1 MTMDRTD
8 STGQTRLVR
17 TDYYSLMEKRIRR
30 ILMISSSYDAYILE
44 EDGQIEA
51 QLYREYIELN
61 ISNPPVFTWVNTTQ
75 EAMELLEK
83 DPEYD
88 QIVDMFNI
96 RDAAIFDQSRLI
108 REKWPGIPIVILTNF
123 SKELLKKI
131 EAADRSAI
139 DYIFTWNGNADLI
152 LAIVKL
158 LEDRMNAD
166 ADILSSGVQAILLV
180 EDSIRYYSTY
190 LPALYK
196 LVLKQSAEF
205 LKEALNEQQLKLR
218 KRARP
223 KILLATNY
231 DEAMELY
238 TKYRKNLLG
247 VISDVGFV
255 MHKGDRPEME
265 RIDAG
270 IELCR
275 YIRNDI
281 PQMPIILQS
290 SQGSVAE
297 TAREIGAGF
306 IEKYSSSLLIQL
318 SEYITEEFG
327 FGDFVVKDLDTHLV
341 IARAKDLKDLQT
353 LIGEIPDRELEYY
366 CSRNRL
372 SKWMY
377 SRGLFNLGR
386 RIRKASMS
394 DFSTPEDVR
403 KFVIRQIRDYR
414 IQAGQGIIASFDNDT
429 YTHYIRFARMGEG
442 SLGGKAR
449 GLAFMNSV
457 LQKYGMTSRYPG
469 VRVSIPRTVVVA
481 TDYFDRF
488 ILENGLQYVIDA
500 NISDEELLSEFVSSR
515 LPEEL
520 VEQLRAYIATV
531 SSPLAV
537 RSSSKLE
544 DSHYQPFAGIY
555 STYMIPCVE
564 NRDQMLRLLGKAIK
578 SVYASVFLAASR
590 AYLRT
595 TGNLLSEEK
604 MAVVIQGVCG
614 TEDRGYFF
622 PTASGVAK
630 SMNFYPMEGETP
642 EDGVV
647 NIAFGL
653 GKVVVDGGKTLRFCP
668 KYPAKAVQMS
678 TPRFA
683 LKDGQD
689 VMYALDL
696 KPEEF
701 KTSIDDGVNIHKF
714 SIPETEGFR
723 NLAKVASTWDYQ
735 SQMLRPGTF
744 SEGMRVISFANI
756 LQYDVI
762 PLPRILTDLLEIC
775 RQELRCEVEMEFAL
789 DMDVPK
795 GEDAVL
801 SVLQVRPIA
810 EFSEEQSMDWSS
822 VRAEEA
828 LVYSESALGAGYI
841 DGVTDVVF
849 VKPEVFDK
857 SRTEEIASEV
867 EEVNALLAAAG
878 RSYVLIGP
886 GRWGSSDPWLG
897 VPVRW
902 NQISEAKVIVERG
915 MEGFCI
921 DPSQGTHFF
930 QNITSLGIGY
940 FTVNPFRGEGICDL
954 ERIGQAET
962 VAEKAFIK
970 AVRFP
975 EPLQIFIDCRL
986 GRGIVNPDH

>member
-1 MTMDRTD
+1 MK
-8 STGQTRLVR
+8 R
-17 TDYYSLMEKRIRR
+17 TDYYSLMERRIRR

-51 QLYREYIELN
+51 QLYREYIDLN
-61 ISNPPVFTWVNTTQ
+61 ISNPPALTWVNTTQ
-75 EAMELLEK
+75 EAIDLLEK
-83 DPEYD
+83 DPGYD
-88 QIVDMFNI
+88 LIIDMFNV
-96 RDAAIFDQSRLI
+96 RDAAIFDQARHI
-108 REKWPGIPIVILTNF
+108 RERWPGIPIVILTNF
-123 SKELLKKI
+123 SRELLKKI
-131 EAADRSAI
+131 ASADQSAI

-190 LPALYK
+190 LPAIYK

-255 MHKGDRPEME
+255 MHRGDGPEKE

-275 YIRNDI
+275 HIKRDI
-281 PQMPIILQS
+281 PQMPVILQS
-290 SQGSVAE
+290 SQGSVAD
-297 TAREIGAGF
+297 TAREMGVGF
-306 IEKYSSSLLIQL
+306 IEKYSSTLLIQL
-318 SEYITEEFG
+318 SEYISEEFG

-341 IARAKDLKDLQT
+341 IARAKDLREMQA
-353 LIGEIPDRELEYY
+353 LISEIPDRELDYY
-366 CSRNRL
+366 CSKNRL

-377 SRGLFNLGR
+377 SRGLFTLGR
-386 RIRKASMS
+386 RLRKASLS
-394 DFSTPEDVR
+394 DFSNPGDAR
-403 KFVIRQIRDYR
+403 QFIIRQIKDYR
-414 IQAGQGIIASFDNDT
+414 ILAGQGIIASFDKDS
-429 YTHYIRFARMGEG
+429 YTRYIHFARMGEG

-449 GLAFMNSV
+449 GLAFMNNV
-457 LQKYGMTSRYPG
+457 LQRYGISSKYPG

-500 NISDEELLSEFVSSR
+500 NIPDEELLSEFVSSR

-520 VEQLRAYIATV
+520 VEQLRAYIGTV
-531 SSPLAV
+531 STPLAV

-578 SVYASVFLAASR
+578 SVYASVYLAASR
-590 AYLRT
+590 AYLHT

-604 MAVVIQGVCG
+604 MAVVIQDVCG

-630 SMNFYPMEGETP
+630 SMNFYPMEGEKP

-653 GKVVVDGGKTLRFCP
+653 GKLVVDGGKTLRFCP
-668 KYPAKAVQMS
+668 RYPAKAVQMS

-689 VMYALDL
+689 TMYALDL

-701 KTSIDDGVNIHKF
+701 KTSIDDGINIHKF

-723 NLAKVASTWDYQ
+723 NLSKVASTWDYQ

-762 PLPRILTDLLEIC
+762 PLPRILTDLLDVC
-775 RQELRCEVEMEFAL
+775 RHELRCEVEMEFAL

-795 GEDAVL
+795 GENAVL

-810 EFSEEQSMDWSS
+810 DFAEEQAVDWSS
-822 VRAEEA
+822 VDTAHA
-828 LVYSESALGAGYI
+828 LVYSENALGSGHI
-841 DGVTDVVF
+841 EGITDVVF
-849 VKPEVFDK
+849 VKPGSFDK
-857 SRTEEIASEV
+857 SRTEEMAAQI
-867 EEVNALLAAAG
+867 EEINSLMGAQG

-897 VPVRW
+897 IPVRW
-902 NQISEAKVIVERG
+902 NQISEAKVIVECG
-915 MEGFCI
+915 LKDFCI

-940 FTVNPFRGEGICDL
+940 FIVNPFRGEGVCDL
-954 ERIGQAET
+954 EMTGQAET
-962 VAEKAFIK
+962 VMETAFIK
-970 AVRFP
+970 AVHFP
-975 EPLQIFIDCRL
+975 EPLEVFIDGRS
-986 GRGIVNPDH
+986 GRGVIAAR

>member
-88 QIVDMFNI
+88 LIVDMFNI

-341 IARAKDLKDLQT
+341 IARARDLKDLQT

-469 VRVSIPRTVVVA
+469 VRISIPRTVVVA

-578 SVYASVFLAASR
+578 SVYASVYLAASR

-630 SMNFYPMEGETP
+630 SMNFYPMEGEKP

-653 GKVVVDGGKTLRFCP
+653 GKLVVDGGKTLRFCP

-689 VMYALDL
+689 TMYALDL

-701 KTSIDDGVNIHKF
+701 KTSIDDGINIHKF

-723 NLAKVASTWDYQ
+723 NLSKVASTWDYQ

-744 SEGMRVISFANI
+744 SDGMRVISFANI

-762 PLPRILTDLLEIC
+762 PLPQILTDLLEIC

-810 EFSEEQSMDWSS
+810 EFAEEQSMDWSTVS
-822 VRAEEA
+822 TDNA
-828 LVYSESALGAGYI
+828 LIYSESALGAGYI
-841 DGVTDVVF
+841 DGVTDVIYVRQ
-849 VKPEVFDK
+849 EVFDK
-857 SRTEEIASEV
+857 SRTEEIASQI
-867 EEVNALLAAAG
+867 EEVNAMMAASG
-878 RSYVLIGP
+878 RSYILIGP

-902 NQISEAKVIVERG
+902 NQISEAKVIVECG
-915 MEGFCI
+915 IEGFCI

-954 ERIGQAET
+954 ERIGRAEV
-962 VAEKAFIK
+962 VAEKSFIK

-975 EPLQIFIDCRL
+975 EPLTVYIDCRL
-986 GRGIVNPDH
+986 GRGVVML

>member
-88 QIVDMFNI
+88 LIVDMFNI

-341 IARAKDLKDLQT
+341 IARARDLKDLQT

-630 SMNFYPMEGETP
+630 SMNFYPMEGEKP

-653 GKVVVDGGKTLRFCP
+653 GKLVVDGGKTLRFCP

-678 TPRFA
+678 THAPFCTQGRA
-683 LKDGQD
+683 GCHVCPGPEAGGVQD
-689 VMYALDL
+689 LNRRRCQYPQILD
-696 KPEEF
+696 
-701 KTSIDDGVNIHKF
+701 SGD
-714 SIPETEGFR
+714 
-723 NLAKVASTWDYQ
+723 
-735 SQMLRPGTF
+735 
-744 SEGMRVISFANI
+744 
-756 LQYDVI
+756 
-762 PLPRILTDLLEIC
+762 
-775 RQELRCEVEMEFAL
+775 
-789 DMDVPK
+789 
-795 GEDAVL
+795 
-801 SVLQVRPIA
+801 
-810 EFSEEQSMDWSS
+810 
-822 VRAEEA
+822 
-828 LVYSESALGAGYI
+828 
-841 DGVTDVVF
+841 
-849 VKPEVFDK
+849 
-857 SRTEEIASEV
+857 
-867 EEVNALLAAAG
+867 
-878 RSYVLIGP
+878 
-886 GRWGSSDPWLG
+886 
-897 VPVRW
+897 
-902 NQISEAKVIVERG
+902 RG
-915 MEGFCI
+915 
-921 DPSQGTHFF
+921 
-930 QNITSLGIGY
+930 
-940 FTVNPFRGEGICDL
+940 
-954 ERIGQAET
+954 
-962 VAEKAFIK
+962 
-970 AVRFP
+970 FP
-975 EPLQIFIDCRL
+975 EPGEGRL
-986 GRGIVNPDH
+986 HLGLSEPDAQARNFLGGNEGHLICQYPPVRCHTPAQDPDGPAGDMPAGAALRGGDGVRPRHGCAQG